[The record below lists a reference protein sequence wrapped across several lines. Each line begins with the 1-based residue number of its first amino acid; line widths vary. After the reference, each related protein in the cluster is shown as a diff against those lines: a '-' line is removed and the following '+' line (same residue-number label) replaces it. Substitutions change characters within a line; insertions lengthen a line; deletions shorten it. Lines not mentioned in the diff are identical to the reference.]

1 MAQQTGL
8 SNWAFAEEGC
18 YTIMAGGP
26 IEANSYCAVINVL
39 TAVISSP
46 TINADTGMTT
56 NGVEAS
62 TPIMAGVWLHETLI
76 DILCAVLPCPFWWT
90 LAIVGVDTIH
100 TYSSIH
106 TLVTWTVIHVVLTVV
121 SLKPW

>member
-1 MAQQTGL
+1 MAQQTRL
-8 SNWAFAEEGC
+8 SNWALAEEGC
-18 YTIMAGGP
+18 YTVMAGGT
-26 IEANSYCAVINVL
+26 IEANGYGAVVNVL

-46 TINADTGMTT
+46 TINADTGMPT

-62 TPIMAGVWLHETLI
+62 TPIMAGIWLHETLV
-76 DILCAVLPCPFWWT
+76 DILSTVLTCPFWWA
-90 LAIVGVDTIH
+90 LAIVGVDSVH

-106 TLVTWTVIHVVLTVV
+106 TLVTWTVIHIILTVV